1 MEAREVR
8 KHIKKMMTS
17 YKTDSLSY
25 QVLDEA
31 QKIIKHNINS
41 EYTSQ
46 EVPLI
51 VVDAFS
57 VVVFST
63 FKDDKDDTWY
73 TIRAEYI
80 EETKT
85 GYVYKL
91 GRKPTMTG
99 FASDA
104 VEQVIMVKLSRRPEA
119 KDLKEIWDKIVIS
132 KKSSERKY

>member
-1 MEAREVR
+1 MEAHEVR

-31 QKIIKHNINS
+31 QKIIKHNINL
-41 EYTSQ
+41 EYALQ
-46 EVPLI
+46 EASPI
-51 VVDAFS
+51 VVEAFPA
-57 VVVFST
+57 VIFST
-63 FKDDKDDTWY
+63 FKDGDDTWY

-91 GRKPTMTG
+91 GRRPTLTG

-104 VEQVIMVKLSRRPEA
+104 DEQFIMVKLSHRPDEN
-119 KDLKEIWDKIVIS
+119 DLKDIWDKAV
-132 KKSSERKY
+132 KKK

>member
-1 MEAREVR
+1 MEPIEVR

-17 YKTDSLSY
+17 FKTDSLSY

-31 QKIIKHNINS
+31 QKIIKHSINL
-41 EYTSQ
+41 EYDSQ
-46 EVPLI
+46 KASPVI
-51 VVDAFS
+51 VDTFPAVIFG
-57 VVVFST
+57 T
-63 FKDDKDDTWY
+63 FKDMDDTWY

-91 GRKPTMTG
+91 IRRPTMTG

-104 VEQVIMVKLSRRPEA
+104 DAQFIMVKLSHRPDEN
-119 KDLKEIWDKIVIS
+119 DLKYIWDKVV
-132 KKSSERKY
+132 KRNEN